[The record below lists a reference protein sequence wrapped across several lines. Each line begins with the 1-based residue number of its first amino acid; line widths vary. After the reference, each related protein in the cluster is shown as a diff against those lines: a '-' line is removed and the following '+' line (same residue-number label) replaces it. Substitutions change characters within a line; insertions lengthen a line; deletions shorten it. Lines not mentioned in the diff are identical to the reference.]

1 MSSRKFV
8 APGKV
13 PPVVPPASEPS
24 FDLEKAAAFIGGA
37 QVKTIAEPA
46 PAPAPAA
53 TQSRRPRRI
62 SSDDGSSGQP
72 KVVIRDA
79 RYGSTEPQTEQFV
92 VRFTRAERAALD
104 GAFQQSGYR
113 YLHQYVR
120 SLLLPALEPHMR
132 KDGEGEEG

>member
-13 PPVVPPASEPS
+13 PPVVPPAAEPA
-24 FDLEKAAAFIGGA
+24 FDLDKAAAFIGGA

-46 PAPAPAA
+46 PAPAAA
-53 TQSRRPRRI
+53 QNRRAKRTTT
-62 SSDDGSSGQP
+62 DDGSSGQP

-92 VRFTRAERAALD
+92 VRFTRAERVALD
-104 GAFQQSGYR
+104 GAFRESGYR